1 MNKDTLIDKLM
12 ELVKPI
18 TEQLN
23 YELYHL
29 EYVKE
34 DQDNY
39 LRIYIEKED
48 GGISLTDCE
57 KVSRAVSE
65 ILDVEDPISDPYYL
79 EVSSPGIN
87 RILCADKH
95 FERYIGSD
103 VLVEISGLLNG
114 KKKFEGELLGFS
126 SEELKI
132 KCQDEEL
139 SITRDKVSSVSLIC
153 KL

>member
-1 MNKDTLIDKLM
+1 MNKNYLIDKLI

-34 DQDNY
+34 GQDNY

-48 GGISLTDCE
+48 GRISLEDCE
-57 KVSRAVSE
+57 KVSRVVSD
-65 ILDVEDPISDPYYL
+65 ILDSEDPIPDSYYL
-79 EVSSPGIN
+79 EVSSPGID
-87 RILCADKH
+87 RILYTDKH
-95 FERYIGSD
+95 LERYIESS
-103 VLVEISGLLNG
+103 VLVKISGLLNG
-114 KKKFEGELLGFS
+114 KKKFEGELLGFN

-132 KCQDEEL
+132 RCEGEEL
-139 SITRDKVSSVSLIC
+139 SIPRDKVSSVSLIC